1 MKRKPMV
8 LFMAVSL
15 LLVTVTG
22 GCIPLPSSN
31 RVHEPSAAM
40 REPKAGF
47 TSFDEITTE
56 NIQLLNRERE
66 RSDLPALKVSIDLS
80 AVAEWMARTHLQTG
94 DDASTGEI
102 RDQLDQYSGLAVVS
116 FAMNRSSAT
125 GSYDDNFLEW
135 FAENRARDVAG
146 SQGVRNNLLDPDMA
160 QVGVACVGV
169 PVTEN
174 GRAQYKMVFV
184 WLFTPQPPPGGF
196 TAYPQIA
203 QDNISILND
212 ERASRGLSRLAVD
225 SELTVLALEKARDL
239 VQYDYFDHNSQRL
252 GSPHE
257 MIVARVV
264 PLPRMTAENLW
275 KVEGTYHSQ
284 FLQGSARQAH
294 EGLMNSEGH
303 RKNLLHT
310 DYTHIGVACVGGI
323 VDRPE
328 GKLYQVVLVQLFI
341 KEN

>member
-1 MKRKPMV
+1 MV
-8 LFMAVSL
+8 FFIAVSL
-15 LLVTVTG
+15 LLVNLTG
-22 GCIPLPSSN
+22 GCIPLPGSN
-31 RVHEPSAAM
+31 RVHEPSATV

-47 TSFDEITTE
+47 TSFDEITAE
-56 NIQLLNRERE
+56 NIRQLNRERE
-66 RSDLPALKVSIDLS
+66 RSELPPLKVSIDLS
-80 AVAEWMARTHLQTG
+80 AVADWIARTHLQTG
-94 DDASTGEI
+94 DDASTVEI
-102 RDQLDQYSGLAVVS
+102 RNQLDKYSGLAVVS

-125 GSYDDNFLEW
+125 GSYGDDFLEW
-135 FAENRARDVAG
+135 FAENRAGDVTG

-174 GRAQYKMVFV
+174 GRQQYKMVFV

-196 TAYPQIA
+196 TSYQHIA
-203 QDNISILND
+203 QDNIAILND

-225 SELTVLALEKARDL
+225 SELNALALEKARDL
-239 VQYDYFDHNSQRL
+239 VQYDYFDHYSERL

-264 PLPRMTAENLW
+264 PLPKMTAENLW
-275 KVEGTYHSQ
+275 KVEGTYHGQ
-284 FLQGSARQAH
+284 FLNGTAQQAH

-323 VDRPE
+323 VNRPE